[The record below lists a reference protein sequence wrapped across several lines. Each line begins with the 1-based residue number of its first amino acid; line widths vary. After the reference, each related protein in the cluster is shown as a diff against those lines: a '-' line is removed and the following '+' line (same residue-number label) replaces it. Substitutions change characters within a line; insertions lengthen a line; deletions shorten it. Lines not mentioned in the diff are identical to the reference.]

1 MLDQYCFLRPSET
14 IGSTWPVFSLGWGC
28 GFHFFEAPP
37 APVRSVVIMTSINGQ
52 SRASVAVVTS
62 IMVKV
67 VPR

>member
-28 GFHFFEAPP
+28 GFTFLRPP
-37 APVRSVVIMTSINGQ
+37 VPVRSVVIMTSINGQ